1 MIDSHP
7 GDARVALHASAAA
20 FTEDG
25 GLEEDTG
32 WAEQFLAAFDRV
44 IDER

>member
-1 MIDSHP
+1 MGSS
-7 GDARVALHASAAA
+7 AMKSALFPSANCR
-20 FTEDG
+20 
-25 GLEEDTG
+25 EEDTG